1 MFFSLTHSIDFSHYG
16 TPILSTLMLSWVL
29 FVKVKLIEGK
39 FHDANKWE
47 QEHEVLDFVSVH
59 FTGITGSISPYK

>member
-39 FHDANKWE
+39 FHDANK
-47 QEHEVLDFVSVH
+47 
-59 FTGITGSISPYK
+59 